1 MHFLTFAFFLRALVA
16 ARAACEQRTLSYAPH
31 FTARV
36 SCTGFRG
43 PCAEIGDDADA
54 FVAAAVPYDLWDASV
69 SDFEP
74 EGCRVDR
81 HEHDLFGRARGPGPR
96 QLAGVRLSAPC
107 AAAALETVAFTLNGT
122 ALVEPV
128 RFPLF
133 MGLGFANHTETL
145 WSNAA
150 WFHAGPTMF
159 EFLTSCRVV
168 GFFSVALVLA
178 LLICLCVLC
187 SWRCRGRAAFVVRV
201 DDADDSGGEFSS
213 DDEEAPNRQLVQKK
227 TREKKKKKKKTEG
240 GSNNETTTKKKDT
253 NKKMMKR
260 RTYRD
265 MRRYRDGGGGDG
277 DTDGSEFTIGSADG
291 EGDDV

>member
-1 MHFLTFAFFLRALVA
+1 MRGANTVPAALVLFHA
-16 ARAACEQRTLSYAPH
+16 VAVRAVCEQRVLSYTPH

-36 SCTGFRG
+36 SCAGFRG
-43 PCAEIGDDADA
+43 ACDEIGDDADA

-81 HEHDLFGRARGPGPR
+81 HEHDLFGRDRGPGPR

-107 AAAALETVAFTLNGT
+107 AALETVAFTLNGT

-168 GFFSVALVLA
+168 GFFSVALVLV
-178 LLICLCVLC
+178 LFICLCLLC
-187 SWRCRGRAAFVVRV
+187 SWRCRGSSAYIVRV
-201 DDADDSGGEFSS
+201 DDESDDSEFSS
-213 DDEEAPNRQLVQKK
+213 DDEEAPNRQLMKTAAKK
-227 TREKKKKKKKTEG
+227 KKPRATKEEKGGAGGKKKKKT
-240 GSNNETTTKKKDT
+240 KK
-253 NKKMMKR
+253 
-260 RTYRD
+260 YRD
-265 MRRYRDGGGGDG
+265 KTGRAARKYHDGGNGN
-277 DTDGSEFTIGSADG
+277 TFEIGSDADV
-291 EGDDV
+291 EGDCV